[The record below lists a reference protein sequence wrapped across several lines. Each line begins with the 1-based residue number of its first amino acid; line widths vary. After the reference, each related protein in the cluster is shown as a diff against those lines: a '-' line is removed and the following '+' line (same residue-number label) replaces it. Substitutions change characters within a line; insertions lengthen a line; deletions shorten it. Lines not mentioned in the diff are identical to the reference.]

1 MDEIF
6 YLMKHGGGGFSY
18 FDCYNMPTQ
27 VRKYNVRKLSAE
39 IAEENERMEKAKA
52 GKEGGT
58 SMTMNQLATGDASKF
73 KTPDYIT
80 KAPSKR

>member
-6 YLMKHGGGGFSY
+6 YIMRHGGGGFSY

-27 VRKYNVRKLSAE
+27 VRKYNVKKLNSEIQAENKAREEASA
-39 IAEENERMEKAKA
+39 KSS
-52 GKEGGT
+52 GDL
-58 SMTMNQLATGDASKF
+58 SMNQLATSDISKL
-73 KTPDYIT
+73 KKPDYIA